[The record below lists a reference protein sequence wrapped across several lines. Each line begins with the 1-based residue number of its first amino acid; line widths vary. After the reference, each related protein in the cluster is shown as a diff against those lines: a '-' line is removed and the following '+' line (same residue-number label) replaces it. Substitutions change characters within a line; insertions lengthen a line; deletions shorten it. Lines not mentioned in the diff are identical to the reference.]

1 MFFNKMCW
9 DFGMGDTIPSGIMFF
24 FKENLLN

>member
-1 MFFNKMCW
+1 MFFNKMW
-9 DFGMGDTIPSGIMFF
+9 GDFGTSDTIPSGIMFF